1 MVPEGVL
8 VGDEEKYRRWF
19 VEKMIVQIEAD
30 GDCTHLLRPEGSIL
44 TLLEAVNSWRHG
56 RVAFDFFW
64 AQLPDGVPP
73 LIAGHDAHLLALLR
87 SMGLPSA

>member
-56 RVAFDFFW
+56 AS
-64 AQLPDGVPP
+64 PSISSG
-73 LIAGHDAHLLALLR
+73 R
-87 SMGLPSA
+87 SFPMASRR